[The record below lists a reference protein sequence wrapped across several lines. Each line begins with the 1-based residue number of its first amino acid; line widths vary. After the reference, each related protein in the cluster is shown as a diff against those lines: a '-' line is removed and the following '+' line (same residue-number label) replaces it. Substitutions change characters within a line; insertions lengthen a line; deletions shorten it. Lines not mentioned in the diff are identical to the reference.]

1 MAMELVQP
9 EVLQKWEKAY
19 TQGSDKRY
27 PSIDLVR
34 LEYWF
39 FGHTE
44 GGQLLEYGFGTGV
57 NTIHLL
63 ECGYHVLGIDA
74 AKGAKQL
81 VEKKLELYPGIKDR
95 ANLIHLTENADRL
108 PVEDNKFEYLIC
120 MSVLSLLGSKERVT
134 YLLSEFVRVLKP
146 GGKAILDINDHRSE
160 FSENSEYIG
169 NNTYL
174 FRGPSGNDD
183 PISCYCLPDEKSF
196 VEIVE
201 PFFKIIDIGYTG
213 HRYFNRRIREFIVCG
228 ESM

>member
-74 AKGAKQL
+74 AKGAKRL
-81 VEKKLELYPGIKDR
+81 VEKKIESYPVLKDR
-95 ANLIHLTENADRL
+95 LHLIHLLEDADRL
-108 PVEDNKFEYLIC
+108 PFEDNMFDYLVC
-120 MSVLSLLGSKERVT
+120 MSVLSLLGSEERVK
-134 YLLSEFVRVLKP
+134 YLLSEFARVLKS

-160 FSENSEYIG
+160 FSENSESIG
-169 NNTYL
+169 NNIYL
-174 FRGPSGNDD
+174 FRGSLGKDD
-183 PISCYCLPDEKSF
+183 PVPCYCLPDEKSF
-196 VEIVE
+196 AKIVE
-201 PFFKIIDIGYTG
+201 PFFKIINIGYSG
-213 HRYFNRRIREFIVCG
+213 HRYFNRRIREFIICG
-228 ESM
+228 ECP